1 MRGYLRYLKTGVL
14 AAGVLL
20 AGFGFQRV
28 RASEG
33 KSAGASECSFL
44 ADPGEFR
51 EAEQRFRVESASR
64 VARLGK
70 SLNAAGVRRSV
81 PASSIP
87 VANFIDA
94 EIFRRL
100 AADNTPSAELSTD
113 QEYLR
118 RLYLDLA
125 GRLPS
130 AAEVR
135 GFLEDSSADKRAAL
149 REKLLYSDEFTDKW
163 TMWLGDLVKNTWVS
177 TNVNRQANGRNAFY
191 RWIRQAV
198 AADKSLRDV
207 AYEVLSA
214 RGNNFDPD
222 GAAANFTVRSI
233 TPMGPIQDQWD
244 TAFSNAASTF
254 LGLGYYDCLLC
265 HNGRG
270 HLDEISLW
278 GSKVP
283 RVEAQQ
289 MAAFF
294 SRQTITG
301 RPGGAPACEAWQSC
315 TGMFYNG
322 SFDVGDRITGSYP
335 LNTNFGNRPNRTPIG
350 TTNQLTPEYRV
361 TGVKPRN
368 NYWREEFAMNLAQDP
383 MFARNFANRLWKAM
397 FNAGLVEPLDA
408 MDPARMDPSNP
419 PPGGWE
425 LQASHPEL
433 LEKLAAF
440 AKDTNFQIRPFLRL
454 LAESS
459 AYQLSSRYDAEW
471 TPLHVQRFV
480 RHLARRLEGEEIH
493 DAIVKATEV
502 PGSYPITG
510 LDKPVE
516 WAVQMPEPVEPR
528 GNQGNALNF
537 MNTFFRGN
545 RDTLDRRQSGSIQQ
559 QLGLMND
566 SFVLNRVRVAASP
579 KLRAIAAMTS
589 NDALADELFLTFLS
603 RYPSEHERNVVLTTL
618 SRANNATLRNNAVE
632 DLAWSVINKVEFIFS
647 Y

>member
-1 MRGYLRYLKTGVL
+1 MGGRFRYLKMGVL
-14 AAGVLL
+14 ATGVVLAGV
-20 AGFGFQRV
+20 GFDKV

-33 KSAGASECSFL
+33 LSVGVSECSFL

-51 EAEQRFRVESASR
+51 EAEQRFRVDSANR
-64 VARLGK
+64 VARLAK

-94 EIFRRL
+94 EIFSRL
-100 AADNTPSAELSTD
+100 AEDNIPSAELSSD

-118 RLYLDLA
+118 RVYLDLT

-135 GFLEDSSADKRAAL
+135 AFLEDASPDKRAGL
-149 REKLLYSDEFTDKW
+149 RERLLYSEEFTDKW
-163 TMWLGDLVKNTWVS
+163 TMWLGDLLKNTWVAS
-177 TNVNRQANGRNAFY
+177 NVNRQANGRNAFY

-198 AADKSLRDV
+198 ADDRSLRDV

-214 RGNNFDPD
+214 RGNSFEAS
-222 GAAANFTVRSI
+222 GAASNFIINSI
-233 TPMGPIQDQWD
+233 TPMGPVQDQWD

-278 GSKVP
+278 GAKVP
-283 RVEAQQ
+283 RVEAQL
-289 MAAFF
+289 MSAFF
-294 SRQTITG
+294 SRQTIAA

-315 TGMFYNG
+315 AGMFYNG
-322 SFDVGDRITGSYP
+322 SFDVGDRITGNYP

-350 TTNQLTPEYRV
+350 ATNQLTPEFRV
-361 TGVKPRN
+361 TGAKPKN
-368 NYWREEFAMNLAQDP
+368 NYWREEFALNLAQDP

-397 FNAGLVEPLDA
+397 FNAGLVEPLDT
-408 MDPARMDPSNP
+408 MDPARLDPSNP
-419 PPGGWE
+419 PPDPWK

-440 AKDTNFQIRPFLRL
+440 AKDTNYQIRPFLRL

-502 PGSYPITG
+502 PGSYTITG
-510 LDKPVE
+510 MDKPLE

-528 GNQGNALNF
+528 ANQGNALNF

-566 SFVLNRVRVAASP
+566 AFVLNRVRVAASP
-579 KLRAIAAMTS
+579 KLRAIAAITS
-589 NDALADELFLTFLS
+589 TDALADELFLTFLS
-603 RYPSEHERNVVLTTL
+603 RYPSEHERNVVAATL
-618 SRANNATLRNNAVE
+618 ARANSAVLRNNAVE